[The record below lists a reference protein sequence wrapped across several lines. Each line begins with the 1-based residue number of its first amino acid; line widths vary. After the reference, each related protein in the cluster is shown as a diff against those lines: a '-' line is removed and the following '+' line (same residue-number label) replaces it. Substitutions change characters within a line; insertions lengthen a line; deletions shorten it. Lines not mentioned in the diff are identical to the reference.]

1 MAETIPIGADH
12 AGFELKEK
20 LKAELSR
27 LGFEPEDMGAPAEIP
42 GDDYPDYAHPLARKI
57 SRGDAKRGILLCGSG
72 IGVDIIA
79 NRYPHV
85 RAALSWKPEI
95 AELSRCHNDSNV
107 LVIPSRFV
115 STDEA
120 VDMMKRWLSTP
131 FEGGRH
137 TRRVEKIDN
146 PPDEAGAGKA
156 NAGS

>member
-1 MAETIPIGADH
+1 MAEKILIGADH

-20 LKAELSR
+20 LKDELSR
-27 LGFEPEDMGAPAEIP
+27 LGFETEDVGAPAEIP

-85 RAALSWKPEI
+85 RAALSWQPKI
-95 AELSRCHNDSNV
+95 AELSRRHNDSNV
-107 LVIPSRFV
+107 LVIPARFV
-115 STDEA
+115 SNVEA

-137 TRRVEKIDN
+137 ERRVEKIDD
-146 PPDEAGAGKA
+146 PP
-156 NAGS
+156 N

>member
-1 MAETIPIGADH
+1 VAETIPIGADH

-42 GDDYPDYAHPLARKI
+42 GDDYPDYAHPLACKI